1 MEISETR
8 RYLIVGIN
16 GQFGRIFARK
26 LAGEGGEVAGM
37 DVQERPFDA
46 GVCPAYW
53 QMALGIE
60 APAAAASALE
70 WADCVVLCIPEDA
83 IREALPSV
91 CRAMRRDALLVDIA
105 SVKTRI
111 RDRFR
116 EIKAQMGYLSIHPM
130 FGPTEDFGGR
140 AVCVVPLRASRR
152 GERFLEKLASW
163 RADIRVMSA
172 DEHDAVT
179 ALVQALP
186 HAALIAFGA
195 ALAASPVPLETMWA
209 VATPIQKLMLAL
221 TARVAT
227 SGDHSTSWS
236 IQSANPGA
244 SAARESLKA
253 QIERVESVVAG
264 QQTEGFTA
272 ILDAVR
278 SYLGPELEQLVA
290 LAKDA
295 VGTTK
300 SHESG
305 LIQPQR

>member
-1 MEISETR
+1 METSATH
-8 RYLIVGIN
+8 RYLIVGVN

-26 LAGEGGEVAGM
+26 LAGEGGEIAGW
-37 DVQERPFDA
+37 DLQAQSFDA
-46 GVCPAYW
+46 GICPSYR
-53 QMALGIE
+53 QMALGAA
-60 APAAAASALE
+60 APAGAASVLE
-70 WADCVVLCIPEDA
+70 WADCVVLCTPEEV
-83 IREALPSV
+83 IREALPGL
-91 CRAMRRDALLVDIA
+91 CGALRQDALLVDIA

-111 RDRFR
+111 RDTFQQ
-116 EIKAQMGYLSIHPM
+116 IHAQRGYLSIHPM

-163 RADIRVMSA
+163 RADIRIMSA

-195 ALAASPVPLETMWA
+195 ALASSPVPLETVWA

-227 SGDHSTSWS
+227 SGDHSTAWS
-236 IQSANPGA
+236 IQAANPGA
-244 SAARESLKA
+244 SAARERLQA
-253 QIERVESVVAG
+253 QIERVQSVVSA
-264 QQTEGFTA
+264 QQMEGFTA
-272 ILDAVR
+272 LLDSIR
-278 SYLGPELEQLVA
+278 SYLGPELAQLVA

-295 VGTTK
+295 VGATK

-305 LIQPQR
+305 RIQPQR

>member
-1 MEISETR
+1 MVDLSETR
-8 RYLIVGIN
+8 RYLIVGVN

-26 LAGEGGEVAGM
+26 LAGEGDEVAGM
-37 DVQERPFDA
+37 DVQEHPFDA
-46 GVCPAYW
+46 AICPIYRQTAPGVEESA
-53 QMALGIE
+53 E
-60 APAAAASALE
+60 AASVLE
-70 WADCVVLCIPEDA
+70 WADCVLLCIPEEV
-83 IREALPSV
+83 IREALPKV

-111 RDRFR
+111 RDRFQ
-116 EIKAQMGYLSIHPM
+116 EIQAQMGYLSIHPM
-130 FGPTEDFGGR
+130 FGPMEDFGGR
-140 AVCVVPLRASRR
+140 TVCVVPLRASRR
-152 GERFLEKLASW
+152 GERFLEKIAGW

-195 ALAASPVPLETMWA
+195 ALAKNPVPLDTVWA

-221 TARVAT
+221 AARVAT

-236 IQSANPGA
+236 IQSANPAA

-253 QIERVESVVAG
+253 QIERVGSVAAA
-264 QQTEGFTA
+264 QEPEGFTA
-272 ILDAVR
+272 ILDSIR
-278 SYLGPELEQLVA
+278 SYLGPELAQLVA

-295 VGTTK
+295 VGTTR
-300 SHESG
+300 S
-305 LIQPQR
+305 